1 MLRNAGK
8 AQDMTSHTA
17 RVALVI
23 LVAMVFLLPNHAGTI
38 AAVDATPE
46 ILMRQGSQAYQ
57 RGAFDQA
64 LGAWKQA
71 AQVYEQQ
78 GKPVEQ
84 SRALVQAAQASEALG
99 QVTQALQQLEVAL
112 ALAQQNQD
120 PVWTAT
126 VLSSLG
132 HTYLAARQP
141 DAAMQQL
148 TLALDTAPKNA
159 TPVIATIQ
167 NNLGLAQV
175 AQKHL
180 PEALASFTSAAD
192 HAAAAGDGPLTV
204 RARIN
209 AGRTAL
215 AMNQP
220 ETARGWLDKALDGLK
235 DFPPSHEKATSLIQ
249 IGLGY
254 HELRSTIPTNGTA
267 LLLRAA
273 GSFVEA
279 AEVADKTGDAR
290 TKSYADGYLG
300 HLYETE
306 HRYDE
311 GLQLTRR
318 AIFSAQAANAPES
331 LYRWEW
337 QLGRLLADT
346 GKLDDAITAYYRA
359 AEVLKPIRSEVASA
373 LSIGSL
379 SGEESIRPL
388 FFEQADLLFQRAS
401 LTADPKASEQY
412 LRNARDAIETY
423 KAAELRDYF
432 RDQCVDALQAKLTK
446 FETISPTTVVIY
458 PIMFPTEPNY
468 WPASAPACGASVP
481 VSSDALTK
489 EVRAFGGPW
498 RNGRHWNISSM
509 HNSSTIGSFGRLNR
523 N

>member
-1 MLRNAGK
+1 M
-8 AQDMTSHTA
+8 
-17 RVALVI
+17 
-23 LVAMVFLLPNHAGTI
+23 
-38 AAVDATPE
+38 
-46 ILMRQGSQAYQ
+46 
-57 RGAFDQA
+57 
-64 LGAWKQA
+64 
-71 AQVYEQQ
+71 
-78 GKPVEQ
+78 EQ
-84 SRALVQAAQASEALG
+84 SRALVQAAQASEAMG

-112 ALAQQNQD
+112 ALAQESQD
-120 PVWTAT
+120 NVWTAT

-141 DAAMQQL
+141 DAAMPHL
-148 TLALDTAPKNA
+148 TQALETAPRNA
-159 TPVIATIQ
+159 TPVIAGIH
-167 NNLGLAQV
+167 NNLGLAQM
-175 AQKHL
+175 ALKSL
-180 PEALASFTSAAD
+180 PEALASFTSAAND
-192 HAAAAGDGPLTV
+192 AAAAGDGPLAV

-215 AMNQP
+215 PLNQP
-220 ETARGWLDKALDGLK
+220 EAAREWFDKALDGLK
-235 DFPPSHEKATSLIQ
+235 DVVPSHEKATSLIQ

-254 HELRSTIPTNGTA
+254 QQLRTLMPNNGTPI
-267 LLLRAA
+267 LLRAA

-279 AEVADKTGDAR
+279 AEVADKIGDVR

-306 HRYDE
+306 NRYDE

-346 GKLDDAITAYYRA
+346 GKLDEAITAYYRA
-359 AEVLKPIRSEVASA
+359 AEVLKPIRQEVASA

-401 LTADPKASEQY
+401 LTADAKAAEEY
-412 LRNARDAIETY
+412 LRYARDAIETY

-446 FETISPTTVVIY
+446 LETISPSTAVIY
-458 PIMFPTEPNY
+458 PIVFPDRTEIL
-468 WPASAPACGASVP
+468 ASFSSGMRRYSVP
-481 VSSDALTK
+481 IAPMS
-489 EVRAFGGPW
+489 
-498 RNGRHWNISSM
+498 
-509 HNSSTIGSFGRLNR
+509 
-523 N
+523 

>member
-1 MLRNAGK
+1 MKLPLGR
-8 AQDMTSHTA
+8 
-17 RVALVI
+17 LI
-23 LVAMVFLLPNHAGTI
+23 ILLVAATGLLLTRTAATI
-38 AAVDATPE
+38 AAGDQSPDT
-46 ILMRQGSQAYQ
+46 LMQQGLQAYQ

-78 GKPVEQ
+78 RKPVEQ

-141 DAAMQQL
+141 DAAMQHL
-148 TLALDTAPKNA
+148 TLAQETAPANA

-180 PEALASFTSAAD
+180 PDALASFTSAAD
-192 HAAAAGDGPLTV
+192 KAAAAGDGPLTV

-215 AMNQP
+215 AMNEP
-220 ETARGWLDKALDGLK
+220 EAARGWLDQALDGLK

-254 HELRSTIPTNGTA
+254 HELRSTMPTDGTA

-279 AEVADKTGDAR
+279 AEVAEKIGDVR

-346 GKLDDAITAYYRA
+346 GKLDEAITAYYRA
-359 AEVLKPIRSEVASA
+359 AEVLKPIRPEVASA
-373 LSIGSL
+373 LS
-379 SGEESIRPL
+379 
-388 FFEQADLLFQRAS
+388 
-401 LTADPKASEQY
+401 
-412 LRNARDAIETY
+412 
-423 KAAELRDYF
+423 
-432 RDQCVDALQAKLTK
+432 
-446 FETISPTTVVIY
+446 
-458 PIMFPTEPNY
+458 
-468 WPASAPACGASVP
+468 
-481 VSSDALTK
+481 
-489 EVRAFGGPW
+489 
-498 RNGRHWNISSM
+498 
-509 HNSSTIGSFGRLNR
+509 
-523 N
+523 